1 MPKSS
6 CYLTNDYK
14 RKQPGLKVEKS
25 MAEPSIH
32 TVACSD
38 PTGQSL
44 GGSPATVIPG
54 AGSLQEGQENP
65 QPSSPLSEGNK
76 SPT

>member
-1 MPKSS
+1 
-6 CYLTNDYK
+6 
-14 RKQPGLKVEKS
+14 

-44 GGSPATVIPG
+44 GGSPGTVIPG